1 MLYKNYV
8 ESVIASVAMIILAAV
23 IAVVANL
30 FLGNPLTF
38 PSFFTTWASA
48 FTINYL
54 AALILPVGSWS
65 ARLCTFCKAKPG
77 SFLQSL
83 LNAVVIT
90 VVYNTIISAGMTLLN
105 VGFTPAFWLAWAAIC
120 PVLFLPGIL
129 VTLIVSPFI
138 VRFADKIT
146 GTKAAAGKEEENRM
160 LR

>member
-1 MLYKNYV
+1 MLYKNYL
-8 ESVIASVAMIILAAV
+8 ESVIASVAMIIMAAV

-38 PSFFTTWASA
+38 PSFFTTWACA

-54 AALILPVGSWS
+54 AALVLPVGSWS
-65 ARLCTFCKAKPG
+65 AGLCAFFKTKPG

-105 VGFTPAFWLAWAAIC
+105 VGFAPGFWPAWFTIC

-138 VRFADKIT
+138 VRFAYKIT
-146 GTKAAAGKEEENRM
+146 GTKAAAGKEPANRM
-160 LR
+160 LQ